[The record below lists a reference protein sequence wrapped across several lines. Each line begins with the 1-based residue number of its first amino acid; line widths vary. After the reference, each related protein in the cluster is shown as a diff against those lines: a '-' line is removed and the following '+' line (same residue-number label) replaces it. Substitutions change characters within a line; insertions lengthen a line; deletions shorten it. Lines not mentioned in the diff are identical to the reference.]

1 MKIYTK
7 TGDGGLTSLIGGERV
22 FKTDERVEAYG
33 SVDELA
39 AFAALLTDRLRA
51 DGGAETYVADLQ
63 RILSRLMTVEALLAV
78 GKGVPTRSR
87 RWRPMPWR
95 GSRSGSMRCRPR
107 CRSSTN
113 SPSRGTCRRVAVP
126 CLPDGV
132 PACRARGV
140 ARRSGVRGRSR
151 SAGVAQSPLGLLL
164 PAGPP
169 PHGAVRG
176 RGDALD
182 SVRGSAIAVFQLRR
196 DVSSFFLWNSRFLY
210 FCRSIA
216 AGGVWRWKRRS

>member
-1 MKIYTK
+1 
-7 TGDGGLTSLIGGERV
+7 
-22 FKTDERVEAYG
+22 
-33 SVDELA
+33 
-39 AFAALLTDRLRA
+39 
-51 DGGAETYVADLQ
+51 
-63 RILSRLMTVEALLAV
+63 MTVEALLAV

-113 SPSRGTCRRVAVP
+113 SSLPGTCRRVAVP

-176 RGDALD
+176 RGRRFGFRKRFCDSRFPATEGCFLFFSLEFSFFILLQIDRSGRRMALEA
-182 SVRGSAIAVFQLRR
+182 AI
-196 DVSSFFLWNSRFLY
+196 VSSDFKTLELCIGHLNWLRNSRM
-210 FCRSIA
+210 RRGPRRR
-216 AGGVWRWKRRS
+216 GGVDRLCGSLGGAL